1 MSDTRIPILRSVTRM
16 QTVSE
21 RIEEAYQLAAGAL
34 HNEEK
39 TRKRVEELERRI
51 AALEPQQP
59 IVSSTEGI

>member
-1 MSDTRIPILRSVTRM
+1 M